1 MHAFVRG
8 LLAQR
13 TRLGAGAVRR
23 ELVARRCEWE
33 GRRARDERAGGDVLW
48 MEKELGPPAQQWG
61 TATHAGVGPQ
71 SGAGDLEE
79 SPMWAGGVPS
89 AARVRVR
96 EDRRERSG
104 GTIGDGRRVS
114 AGGLRVAD
122 AKAASRKPSSVAMQ
136 TSELLA
142 HEVGLGG
149 SQPKISG
156 CTHK

>member
-13 TRLGAGAVRR
+13 AVRCAGAVRR
-23 ELVARRCEWE
+23 GWQHGGANE
-33 GRRARDERAGGDVLW
+33 RARDERAGGDVLW

-61 TATHAGVGPQ
+61 TATHAGVRPQ

-89 AARVRVR
+89 VARVRLR
-96 EDRRERSG
+96 ENRRGRSG
-104 GTIGDGRRVS
+104 GTIGDGRRVT